1 MPNAMHTTPETQ
13 RFIRE
18 HQQDNVL
25 QLALQ
30 SGKYP
35 DVDMPFAMQQ
45 IAGRQLA
52 AAKIPS
58 WHACEDILY
67 PPHLSLEQCSSEA
80 TARYK
85 ASLVR
90 GETLAD
96 LTGGFG
102 VDCAFMAQRFAKA
115 AYVEEQ
121 TMLCDLARHNFH
133 ALGLRHITVING
145 NGVDYLKQMAHADC
159 IFIDPSR
166 RDTHGKK
173 TVAISDCRPD
183 LEAILPLLHEKTS
196 MTLAKLSPMLDVSQ
210 VISRL
215 SPVSDIHVIAVNNEC
230 KELLALLH
238 HPNEQ
243 AATRIHA
250 VHIKDEKPPCT
261 FTFTREEEQRAAC
274 PYAEETHRYIYEPNA
289 AILKTGAYKC
299 VAQHYHLEKLHPNSH
314 LYTGN
319 DLQEDF
325 PGRVFTCVAQLPF
338 KEKELKKQ
346 LHDLSHANIS
356 VRNFPLSVDEIRKKT
371 RLKDGGTTYL
381 LATTL
386 RDERKVLLRCER
398 IQ

>member
-1 MPNAMHTTPETQ
+1 MHIPPETQ

-30 SGKYP
+30 AGKHP
-35 DVDMPFAMQQ
+35 GVDMPFALQQ
-45 IAGRQLA
+45 IAGKQLA

-85 ASLVR
+85 ASLVQ
-90 GETLAD
+90 GDTLAD

-102 VDCAFMAQRFAKA
+102 VDCAFMAQRFTQAT
-115 AYVEEQ
+115 YIEEQ
-121 TMLCDLARHNFH
+121 THLCGLAHHNFH
-133 ALGLRHITVING
+133 ALGLRHITVVNG
-145 NGVDYLKQMAHADC
+145 NGIDYLKQMPHADC

-166 RDTHGKK
+166 RDTHGRK

-183 LEAILPLLHEKTS
+183 LEAILPVLHGKAS
-196 MTLAKLSPMLDVSQ
+196 VTLAKLSPMLDVSQ
-210 VISRL
+210 VLSRL
-215 SPVSDIHVIAVNNEC
+215 SPVSDIHILAVNNEC
-230 KELLALLH
+230 KELLALLR
-238 HPNEQ
+238 PPGWQ

-250 VHIKDEKPPCT
+250 VHIEKEEPPGI
-261 FTFTREEEQRAAC
+261 FSFTREEEQDADC
-274 PYAEETHRYIYEPNA
+274 PYAEEVRRFVYEPNA
-289 AILKTGAYKC
+289 ALLKAGAYKC
-299 VAQHYHLEKLHPNSH
+299 VAQRYGLEKLHPNSH

-319 DLQEDF
+319 NLRKDF
-325 PGRVFTCVAQLPF
+325 PGRAFICMAQLPF
-338 KEKELKKQ
+338 KGKELKAQ
-346 LHDLSHANIS
+346 LRDLSQANIS

-371 RLKDGGTTYL
+371 RLKEGGATYL

-386 RDERKVLLRCER
+386 RDERKVLLRCEKA
-398 IQ
+398 Q